1 MNKAILNGIIF
12 AVLISATSSS
22 VVAQSLLLDLPLKS
36 QYAEISQKIGVT
48 NITIKYSR
56 PLVNGRKIWGGLV
69 PYGAVWRTGANTNT
83 TITFSDP
90 VSVEGRPLDR
100 GTYGLHTIPNADDW
114 TIIFSKNSTSWGSF
128 TYDQAED
135 ALRVTVKPRAGEI
148 RNALTFDFDEIQP
161 ASASVVLAWEK
172 IAVPIK
178 VTVDVH
184 EMVRAS
190 LNRQLRTVSRYTWIS
205 WNDAANYLLAEK
217 LDLDNALA
225 YANKSI
231 ENEDRYEN
239 ESTKARVLAA
249 LNRQGDAA
257 SAEKKALELATP
269 IQANQF
275 ALELM
280 AAKRTDE
287 ASAVFRDNAKKHP
300 DLWFVHEGL
309 ARVYS
314 AQKRF
319 DDAKSEMRQALTLAP
334 ADRKNDLNELLKR
347 LEASQD
353 ISR

>member
-1 MNKAILNGIIF
+1 MDKAILSAVIF
-12 AVLISATSSS
+12 AVLIFATSSAA
-22 VVAQSLLLDLPLKS
+22 VAQSLLLDLPLKS

-56 PLVNGRKIWGGLV
+56 PLVNDRKIWGGLV
-69 PYGAVWRTGANTNT
+69 PFGTVWRTGANTNT
-83 TITFSDP
+83 TITFSDS

-128 TYDQAED
+128 TYDQGED
-135 ALRVTVKPRAGEI
+135 ALRVTVKPRAAEMH
-148 RNALTFDFDEIQP
+148 NALTFEFDELRP
-161 ASASVVLAWEK
+161 GSATVVLEWDK

-178 VTVDVH
+178 VAVDVH
-184 EMVRAS
+184 GIVRAS
-190 LNRQLRTVSRYTWIS
+190 LNRQLRTLSRYTWIS
-205 WNDAANYLLAEK
+205 WDDAATYLLAEN

-239 ESTKARVLAA
+239 ELTKARVLAA
-249 LNRQGDAA
+249 LNRQSDAA

-269 IQANQF
+269 SQANQF
-275 ALELM
+275 ALELI

-287 ASAVFRDNAKKHP
+287 AFTVFRENAKKHP
-300 DLWFVHEGL
+300 ELWFVHDGL

-314 AQKRF
+314 AQNRL
-319 DDAKSEMRQALTLAP
+319 DDAKTEMRQAVTLAP
-334 ADRKNDLNELLKR
+334 ADRKNDLNDLLKR
-347 LEASQD
+347 LEAGQD
-353 ISR
+353 INR